1 MVIADCDVRRMMEQN
16 MEKIAQGLIAKE
28 TAAEETLSFMR
39 PIYDELN
46 RSKSRWLTEISK
58 AMEEHKD
65 LTSILEPESSIPN
78 ENSNSY
84 PNRNF
89 NQGNRPQNNFNN
101 ST

>member
-1 MVIADCDVRRMMEQN
+1 MVIADCDVRRMIEQN
-16 MEKIAQGLIAKE
+16 MERIAQGIVSKE
-28 TAAEETLSFMR
+28 SAAEETLSFMM

-65 LTSILEPESSIPN
+65 LTSILETESTIPA
-78 ENSNSY
+78 ENSNSN

-89 NQGNRPQNNFNN
+89 NQGNRPQNNFSN
-101 ST
+101 SA